1 MGRGSSTKQVGV
13 VKKRPSEISSFGGS
27 YSSDSSDG
35 TADSCL
41 FSLTVSL
48 KTVSGNAQLIAKGDS
63 VVLVPDHNSPPKIE
77 IYIKTYN
84 FGEYKGKKLQK
95 ILDCVQQGY
104 FYEGTVESVVPNK
117 NDSEIVFSV
126 QGRKK

>member
-1 MGRGSSTKQVGV
+1 MGRGSSTKQIDV
-13 VKKRPSEISSFGGS
+13 VKKRSTEISSFGSGHS
-27 YSSDSSDG
+27 GNNRGESS
-35 TADSCL
+35 DSCL
-41 FSLTVSL
+41 FSLTVTIKS
-48 KTVSGNAQLIAKGDS
+48 VSKSAGMITKGDS

-95 ILDCVQQGY
+95 ILGCIQQGY
-104 FYEGTVESVVPNK
+104 SYEGTVESVVPNK